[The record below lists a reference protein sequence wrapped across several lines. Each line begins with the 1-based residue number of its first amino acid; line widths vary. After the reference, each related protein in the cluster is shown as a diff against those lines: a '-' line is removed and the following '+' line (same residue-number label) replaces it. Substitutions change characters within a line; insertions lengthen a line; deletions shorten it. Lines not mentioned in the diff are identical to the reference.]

1 MEKETRKVTTRIIT
15 NYSPSDDAIT
25 EIVHCGNVTEI
36 KVLERNPLNNLGKCK
51 RKSKDLYVNTE
62 TGEVLEYKH
71 NEKSGNKRNMNK
83 AFEKLR
89 YLINNN
95 FKSDINE
102 LHVILTYAEKMD
114 DFDKASKDFKRFWE
128 KVNYKYPDLEYI
140 RIIEPQHTGTW
151 HIHVLIKT
159 AKKGYFTLPK
169 DELEQLWGHGYV
181 WISKIKNNDNVG
193 AYFSACLKDVDVF
206 EKDSENPN
214 DTKCIVKGAR
224 LRFYPHNK
232 RFYSYSKGIK
242 KPLTIRTTYGEAKKN
257 YDLEDCV
264 YKKAQEIVL
273 KPDDESEKEKV
284 VNRVLRLQLNSK
296 RKKKS

>member
-1 MEKETRKVTTRIIT
+1 MKNNKKVTTRIVT
-15 NYSPSDDAIT
+15 NYTPSDDAVT
-25 EIVHCGNVTEI
+25 EIVYCGNVTELKTIDKISTQI
-36 KVLERNPLNNLGKCK
+36 KRYK
-51 RKSKDLYVNTE
+51 RISKTEYVDTK
-62 TGEVLEYKH
+62 TGEVHEYK
-71 NEKSGNKRNMNK
+71 NNTSPNKRRNLNK

-95 FKSDINE
+95 FNSDINE
-102 LHVILTYAEKMD
+102 LHVILTYGEKMD
-114 DFDKASKDFKRFWE
+114 DFDKVSKDFKRFWE

-140 RIIEPQHTGTW
+140 RIIEPQHTGTC

-159 AKKGYFTLPK
+159 KKKGYLTLPK

-181 WISKIKNNDNVG
+181 WISKIKNNDNIG

-206 EKDSENPN
+206 EKDSEKPN
-214 DTKCIVKGAR
+214 ETKCIVKGAR
-224 LRFYPHNK
+224 LHFYPQNK

-242 KPLTIRTTYGEAKKN
+242 KPVIIRTTYGEAKKN
-257 YDLEDCV
+257 YNLEDCV

-273 KPDDESEKEKV
+273 KPDDENEEKV
-284 VNRVLRLQLNSK
+284 INHVLRLQLNSK

>member
-1 MEKETRKVTTRIIT
+1 MKTNKKVTTRTVT
-15 NYSPSDDAIT
+15 NYSPLDNAIT

-36 KVLERNPLNNLGKCK
+36 KVLERRLSQISYYK
-51 RKSKDLYVNTE
+51 RISKTEYVDTQ
-62 TGEVLEYKH
+62 TGEVYEYK
-71 NEKSGNKRNMNK
+71 NNTSPNKRRNLNK

-95 FKSDINE
+95 FNSDINE
-102 LHVILTYAEKMD
+102 LHVILTYGEKMD
-114 DFDKASKDFKRFWE
+114 DFDKVSKDFKRFWE

-159 AKKGYFTLPK
+159 KKKGYLTLPK

-181 WISKIKNNDNVG
+181 WISKIKNNDNIG

-206 EKDSENPN
+206 EKDSEKPN
-214 DTKCIVKGAR
+214 ETKCIVKGAR
-224 LRFYPHNK
+224 LHFYPQNK

-242 KPLTIRTTYGEAKKN
+242 KPVIIRTTYGEAKKN
-257 YDLEDCV
+257 YNLEDCV

-273 KPDDESEKEKV
+273 KPDDENEEKV
-284 VNRVLRLQLNSK
+284 INHVLRLQLNSK